1 MDSTD
6 AVPRPRLLVVE
17 DEAAIATQL
26 RWALAG
32 DFEVTLAGD
41 GAAAIRRFEELGPAV
56 VTLDLGLPPD
66 ARGTHEGMRVLSEIV
81 RRDPHSKIVVITGN
95 GQEAV
100 ALDAIGLGA
109 FDYYRKPI
117 DIEELRVIVQRA
129 RHLHHLE
136 RASAT
141 RQREAEAGS
150 RFEELLGASAPMR
163 ELFALIERV
172 AASSYSVLI
181 TGESGTGKELIARA
195 IHATSP
201 RRTGPFV
208 PINAGAI
215 PETLVESELF
225 GHERG
230 AFTGA
235 STRRPGRA
243 ELANGGTLFLDEIG
257 EFTPAVQVKLLRFLQ
272 EREIERVG
280 GRERIP
286 LDVRVVAA
294 TNADL
299 PRAIAEGRFR
309 EDLYYRV
316 NAVTLAAPPLR
327 ERGED
332 VLLLAN
338 AFLRAARPDLA
349 GKAARGFSPEAL
361 AALAAHAWP
370 GNVRELENRV
380 RRALVVAAGPVITPA
395 DLELGPAAPR
405 SLRLSTARERIEREV
420 LVEALARHAGNVTR
434 AARAVDVTRPTFHA
448 LLNKFGLRSEDYRA

>member
-1 MDSTD
+1 
-6 AVPRPRLLVVE
+6 
-17 DEAAIATQL
+17 
-26 RWALAG
+26 
-32 DFEVTLAGD
+32 
-41 GAAAIRRFEELGPAV
+41 
-56 VTLDLGLPPD
+56 
-66 ARGTHEGMRVLSEIV
+66 
-81 RRDPHSKIVVITGN
+81 
-95 GQEAV
+95 
-100 ALDAIGLGA
+100 
-109 FDYYRKPI
+109 
-117 DIEELRVIVQRA
+117 
-129 RHLHHLE
+129 
-136 RASAT
+136 
-141 RQREAEAGS
+141 
-150 RFEELLGASAPMR
+150 
-163 ELFALIERV
+163 
-172 AASSYSVLI
+172 VLI

-309 EDLYYRV
+309 EDLYYRL

-338 AFLRAARPDLA
+338 AFFRAARPDLA